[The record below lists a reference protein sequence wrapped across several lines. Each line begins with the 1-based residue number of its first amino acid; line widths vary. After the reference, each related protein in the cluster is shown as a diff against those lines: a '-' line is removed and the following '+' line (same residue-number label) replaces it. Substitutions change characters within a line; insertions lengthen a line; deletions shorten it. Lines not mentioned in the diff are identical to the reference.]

1 MNKTRIFIILLFAY
15 LIASHFKEKYP
26 NNTHEQIEK
35 FITNNYYGLDHEK
48 DKYEIEKILKNNLNY
63 SNYILDGYNTS
74 NSLAQ
79 NRNY

>member
-1 MNKTRIFIILLFAY
+1 MNKTRIFIILLFAF
-15 LIASHFKEKYP
+15 LIASNFKKKYP

-48 DKYEIEKILKNNLNY
+48 DKNEIEKILKNNLNY